1 MLKYV
6 KRSNEERSNVK
17 QRLLLIIALYL
28 ILAISYSIV
37 VPIGRGA
44 DEWAHYWYAQFIADH
59 ARLPANP
66 AEREAAGYKSDWP
79 PLYHLF
85 AAAITG
91 WIDTAGPPTLKYRP
105 DTPAGAGHIRRQL
118 VPAQGPE
125 AILHTE
131 DELFPWRQEILV
143 WHLGRFLSIA
153 FSAGTLLITYF
164 IALEVFSSSKVAG
177 SRKAGEQA
185 KRPNEARSRGAEEN
199 HAPPTRAKPPLGT
212 HHAPHLLSPQTLA
225 LICVA
230 FLAFIPR
237 FLFTGM
243 LFSYDSLTLLLA
255 SLFLWLVLR
264 VANGHY
270 PRWGFWALGGLAGL
284 ALLTKYLT
292 ALLPLE
298 IVALVLSRGAER
310 QRGKGDTLNSPLPP
324 RPSAPLLK
332 LGQALLALLLVT
344 SIWFGYLLLNFN
356 EIDTYGPVLGTLAP
370 LLRGDG
376 SDRTVEQIFALM
388 SGGQAPP
395 PAHIETQSY
404 TPWQIMAEFPT
415 TFWGNP
421 ITRPYPL
428 NWFVGAMTIIATGAV
443 VGLVLWWRTPLA
455 SSPPRLTCPRMGVV
469 SLLMLHCLLPLPFM
483 AIRLFG
489 ARDALEAVQGRHLLF
504 LSGPAIAVL
513 VIWGLSHLISYASR
527 ITFYVL
533 RFTFYVLISL
543 LLLGAIG
550 QLIYMQQVYAPLLP
564 VQTTPYQA
572 GREIA
577 PPFTLEGGS
586 RLIDYQVTSAIGTT
600 SWLPRFLASSPPPI
614 ALKVSLIWQAGTKPA
629 PEDYRLELALV
640 DGRGNVQ
647 SNWLAYQTQARYPTR
662 AWEEG
667 DIIRDEG
674 WLPLLG
680 LAAGEYTIQW
690 RLLAE
695 TGQII
700 PWQPLSTYLLNEPA
714 QSRSSAQ
721 PEWLLWQQGE
731 MISHPPLVQ
740 ERETAQF
747 TLSNLQSP
755 IPQGHDVS
763 NPHLIGPDNRPYLP
777 TSAGSTWANF
787 IIGPSWPPGD
797 YRWQSDGQVVLR
809 VAENQRN
816 FDPPAITYP
825 LEANFEDQVKLLGY
839 ELPTRRVQPGDGL
852 PVTLYWQGLRW
863 MSEDFVI
870 FSRLLDN
877 EGAAWGGYDR
887 RAQENYSTLLWAPGE
902 VITDGFAVP
911 IAPDAP
917 AGIYRLNLG
926 WYRQINGSAQS
937 LPLLNPETGQP
948 VEATAVTIGPIKVGG
963 PPPGITV
970 DEVRP
975 QAEVNI
981 ALGEQIK
988 LLGFDMEN
996 QQISEATNGEPSNSS
1011 NPPIFQSSN
1020 PLHLMLYWQ
1029 ALAAPKADY
1038 TVFTH
1043 LRNAAGETV
1052 AQKDGPPASGAYP
1065 TGLWAAGEIIKDEI
1079 SIPLEGVEP
1088 GQYSLVVGMYDFA
1101 TGLRLP
1107 VANSPDGT
1115 ILLESFEVGQ

>member
-1 MLKYV
+1 
-6 KRSNEERSNVK
+6 
-17 QRLLLIIALYL
+17 Q
-28 ILAISYSIV
+28 
-37 VPIGRGA
+37 
-44 DEWAHYWYAQFIADH
+44 Q
-59 ARLPANP
+59 
-66 AEREAAGYKSDWP
+66 
-79 PLYHLF
+79 
-85 AAAITG
+85 
-91 WIDTAGPPTLKYRP
+91 
-105 DTPAGAGHIRRQL
+105 
-118 VPAQGPE
+118 
-125 AILHTE
+125 
-131 DELFPWRQEILV
+131 
-143 WHLGRFLSIA
+143 
-153 FSAGTLLITYF
+153 
-164 IALEVFSSSKVAG
+164 SSKSAHG
-177 SRKAGEQA
+177 RTLYFTYY
-185 KRPNEARSRGAEEN
+185 
-199 HAPPTRAKPPLGT
+199 APRTMF
-212 HHAPHLLSPQTLA
+212 SF
-225 LICVA
+225 LI
-230 FLAFIPR
+230 P
-237 FLFTGM
+237 
-243 LFSYDSLTLLLA
+243 
-255 SLFLWLVLR
+255 
-264 VANGHY
+264 
-270 PRWGFWALGGLAGL
+270 
-284 ALLTKYLT
+284 
-292 ALLPLE
+292 
-298 IVALVLSRGAER
+298 
-310 QRGKGDTLNSPLPP
+310 
-324 RPSAPLLK
+324 
-332 LGQALLALLLVT
+332 LGQAALSFLLIT

-356 EIDTYGPVLGTLAP
+356 EIDTYGPVLGALAP

-388 SGGQAPP
+388 RGGQAPP

-428 NWFVGAMTIIATGAV
+428 NSFVAVMTIIAMVAG
-443 VGLVLWWRTPLA
+443 VGLALWWRTRLA
-455 SSPPRLTCPRMGVV
+455 PSSLRLTCPRMGVA
-469 SLLMLHCLLPLPFM
+469 SLLLLHCFLPLPFM

-513 VIWGLSHLISYASR
+513 MIWGLSHLTSHISHTQRARCLTSH
-527 ITFYVL
+527 IS
-533 RFTFYVLISL
+533 RFTFYILIGL

-550 QLIYMQQVYAPLLP
+550 QLIYMKQVYSPLLP
-564 VQTTPYQA
+564 VWTTPYQV

-577 PPFTLEGGS
+577 PLFTLEGGS
-586 RLIDYQVTSAIGTT
+586 QLIDYQVTSAVSTT

-680 LAAGEYTIQW
+680 LAAGEYIIQW
-690 RLLAE
+690 RLLGEAGE
-695 TGQII
+695 II
-700 PWQPLSTYLLNEPA
+700 PWQPLSTYLLNEPT
-714 QSRSSAQ
+714 QSRSSVQ
-721 PEWLLWQQGE
+721 PEWFLWQQGE
-731 MISHPPLVQ
+731 IISQPPLVQ

-755 IPQGHDVS
+755 TPD
-763 NPHLIGPDNRPYLP
+763 PHLIGPDNRSYPP
-777 TSAGSTWANF
+777 ASAGSTWANF
-787 IIGPSWPPGD
+787 IIDPNWPPGD
-797 YRWQSDGQVVLR
+797 YRWQPDGEVVLR

-816 FDPPAITYP
+816 FHPPAITFP
-825 LEANFEDQVKLLGY
+825 LEANFEDQIKLLGY
-839 ELPTRRVQPGDGL
+839 ELPTRRVLPGDGL

-863 MSEDFVI
+863 MREDFVI

-877 EGAAWGGYDR
+877 EGVAWGGYDR

-902 VITDGFAVP
+902 VVTDGFAVP

-917 AGIYRLNLG
+917 AGIYTLNLG
-926 WYRQINGSAQS
+926 WYRQVNGSAQS

-963 PPPGITV
+963 PPPEITV
-970 DEVRP
+970 DEVAP
-975 QAEVNI
+975 QAEVNV

-988 LLGFDMEN
+988 LLGFDIKN
-996 QQISEATNGEPSNSS
+996 QQISEAANGEASNSS
-1011 NPPIFQSSN
+1011 NPPILQSSN

-1029 ALAAPKADY
+1029 ALAAPQADY
-1038 TVFTH
+1038 TVFAH
-1043 LRNAAGETV
+1043 LRNATGETV

-1088 GQYSLVVGMYDFA
+1088 GQYSLVVGMYDFV

-1115 ILLESFEVGQ
+1115 ILLESFEVGK